1 MVGDHIKW
9 TDHGTHPAGNAFARF
24 DHDNIRHVRGAVE
37 CCRRAD
43 AHARRGIA
51 VSAFVREGAVQRE
64 TRLGVDTRLGS
75 RGLKN
80 GHEKILGLR
89 MCNCTG
95 YFTLFTSYAAL
106 GVYENRFHNLFL
118 SSSVVKKIKRTMGS
132 RRTSF
137 LRILFP
143 SYGMDT

>member
-1 MVGDHIKW
+1 
-9 TDHGTHPAGNAFARF
+9 
-24 DHDNIRHVRGAVE
+24 
-37 CCRRAD
+37 
-43 AHARRGIA
+43 

-118 SSSVVKKIKRTMGS
+118 SSSVVKKIKGQWVLGAPPFFE
-132 RRTSF
+132 SF
-137 LRILFP
+137 SPHMEWIHNGPPRLII
-143 SYGMDT
+143 SIEGADS